1 MARFTKPGSGTDAID
16 IQNFKAE
23 SDRTGPPRVGN
34 ACYKAGNCSAKTHCT
49 SGLFRS
55 CHVSEVVMQDFVN
68 RIEGFALAR
77 RAFTANTDILKVNVK
92 DVLHDIENEKH
103 MNLSEVTYLFIANLL
118 RDEAKYS
125 YASFEALLYF
135 LIKNQARLKK
145 VFPYTPVI
153 GIMAAQVPLWKK
165 INALRGITTLDP
177 ESWGNPALIAGA
189 IGGGLIAAAVG
200 YAGYQYMKAP
210 APETGLS
217 TTRSRVLDKEP
228 TGELFGSPYQS
239 RYNLKP
245 KPGTDV
251 GTIVQ
256 DKSGYIIGTGY
267 GESHV
272 PVENFYAG
280 PRNEGGEFTE
290 GRFNSRFVTRK
301 KGQTLKYGRKRV
313 FDEAYG
319 EDYKRSTMDFQAPEK
334 GIFAK
339 IGDYFTGKS
348 EFETTEDRPGHTV
361 RQFKRN
367 RVKAWK
373 QEAAARDAAARDA
386 AARDAKLFREDQKA
400 AQLEIELETQASVLR
415 YQQRAALLERATSDD
430 ARRRIMRQFAQ
441 GAEEKARYA

>member
-1 MARFTKPGSGTDAID
+1 MARFTKPGSGTDALD

-23 SDRTGPPRVGN
+23 SDRTGPPREGN

-200 YAGYQYMKAP
+200 YAGYQYMKAAP
-210 APETGLS
+210 APA
-217 TTRSRVLDKEP
+217 
-228 TGELFGSPYQS
+228 
-239 RYNLKP
+239 P
-245 KPGTDV
+245 KPDPAPKPVPYAGAHDV

-386 AARDAKLFREDQKA
+386 KLFREDQKA